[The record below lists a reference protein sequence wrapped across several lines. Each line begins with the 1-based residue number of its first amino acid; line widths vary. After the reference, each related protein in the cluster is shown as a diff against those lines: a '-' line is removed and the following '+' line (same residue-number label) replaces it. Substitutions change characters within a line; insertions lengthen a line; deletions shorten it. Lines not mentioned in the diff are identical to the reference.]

1 MFRIKADPTFDANIT
16 IVGQGREQ
24 TLGVTFR
31 HKTRTEYADIL
42 QALAEGKLDVADA
55 ILDLVAKWDADVE
68 ISKEAIELLQDE
80 QPGSD
85 WAIVTAYSEAITVA
99 RKGN

>member
-1 MFRIKADPTFDANIT
+1 MFRIKADPSFPATLT

-24 TLGVTFR
+24 KLGVTFR
-31 HKTRTEYADIL
+31 HKTRTEYAEML

-55 ILDLVAKWDADVE
+55 ILDLVESWDADAELNRESV
-68 ISKEAIELLQDE
+68 ALLQDQ

-85 WAIVTAYSEAITVA
+85 WAIITGYSEAITVA
-99 RKGN
+99 RRGN